1 MVVSGSD
8 LCTSNDVGRGKL
20 STLERMA
27 AILSVLQDDQFVT
40 FESLFTV
47 EEGRLGVV
55 VTFLATLE
63 LVKEQLIEV
72 VQAEV
77 LGPIHVRARA
87 AS

>member
-1 MVVSGSD
+1 MYK
-8 LCTSNDVGRGKL
+8 RQERERL
-20 STLERMA
+20 STRERMS
-27 AILSVLQDDQFVT
+27 AILSVLRDDQFVT
-40 FESLFTV
+40 FESLFTP

-55 VTFLATLE
+55 VSFLATLE

-87 AS
+87 V

>member
-1 MVVSGSD
+1 
-8 LCTSNDVGRGKL
+8 
-20 STLERMA
+20 
-27 AILSVLQDDQFVT
+27 VT
-40 FESLFTV
+40 FESLFTP

-55 VTFLATLE
+55 VSFLATLE

-87 AS
+87 V

>member
-1 MVVSGSD
+1 
-8 LCTSNDVGRGKL
+8 
-20 STLERMA
+20 MA
-27 AILSVLQDDQFVT
+27 A
-40 FESLFTV
+40 
-47 EEGRLGVV
+47 GVV

-87 AS
+87 AR